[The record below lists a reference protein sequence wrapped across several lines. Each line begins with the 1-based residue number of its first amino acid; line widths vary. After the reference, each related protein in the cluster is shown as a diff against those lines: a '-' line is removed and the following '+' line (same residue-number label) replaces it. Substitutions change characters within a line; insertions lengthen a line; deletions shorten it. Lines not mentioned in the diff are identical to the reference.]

1 MVRARPR
8 VPPSV
13 TLPALALGVDPPDPK
28 QMSERPR
35 PREAELLGRIQQM
48 KAAASLPWPKSETR
62 YHQTVFPQMARWLP
76 DEEAAQLCFDFEA
89 ELKRLLAA

>member
-1 MVRARPR
+1 MQQRDLFQPDETDDLFDGEV
-8 VPPSV
+8 VPKGISAD
-13 TLPALALGVDPPDPK
+13 PATIR
-28 QMSERPR
+28 Q
-35 PREAELLGRIQQM
+35 ELLGRIQQM